1 MSHLV
6 EDRGADQVR
15 EINVRPVVLR
25 NAFTVSIYIDR
36 NSASEEPERATE
48 ITCQVLARDGTTV
61 EFSLN
66 AFKFFDRE
74 VNLFVFARDLT
85 GDSSEICEKRIGH
98 LHRALCASFEQ
109 IQIGCGTIIVGNF
122 VTPII
127 KLAEKVFDGLQIV
140 LLGLTDWQVTEL

>member
-1 MSHLV
+1 M
-6 EDRGADQVR
+6 EDRRADQVG

-25 NAFTVSIYIDR
+25 DDFPVSIHIDR
-36 NSASEEPERATE
+36 NAASEEPERATE
-48 ITCQVLARDGTTV
+48 ITSQVLARDGATV
-61 EFSLN
+61 EFFLN
-66 AFKFFDRE
+66 AFEFIDRE

-98 LHRALCASFEQ
+98 LYRALSASFEQ

-127 KLAEKVFDGLQIV
+127 ELAEKVFDGLQIV
-140 LLGLTDWQVTEL
+140 LLGLTCRQVTELGRI